1 MAKTAAV
8 LVGGGRVGFRE
19 VERPEPGPG
28 ELVLRCRANAICGS
42 DRGAFAGG
50 VEVVQGHEAAG
61 EVIAAGP
68 GTSTAVGTRGVV
80 YLMVFCGECRSCR
93 AGATNVCLDKQGDM
107 GFNRAGGLG
116 PYEVVDERVFFPVDE
131 RVPFAT
137 ATASLDVMGTS
148 GHALDRALMLRPEIE
163 DLYVAGVGPVG
174 LGILVMAKLRFG
186 ADFPVYVSD
195 VSPWRLDFAAGLGG
209 LPVRAE
215 DLPLVDAAVDA
226 SGRTDARQAAV
237 RRLGRRGVLVCVGHG
252 QGLELDVSPD
262 LVSNEAGVIGSEYFP
277 YGDFAANHTLLL
289 ENLDQVS
296 KLITHTFDLS
306 ETQLAFETFLSG
318 ESGKVVV
325 TQDA

>member
-8 LVGGGRVGFRE
+8 LVGGGRVDFRE
-19 VERPEPGPG
+19 VEPPEPGDG
-28 ELVLRCRANAICGS
+28 ELVVRCRANAICGS

-50 VEVVQGHEAAG
+50 AEVVQGHEAAG
-61 EVIAAGP
+61 EVIAAGA

-93 AGATNVCLDKQGDM
+93 AGATNVCLAKQGDM

-116 PYEVVDERVFFPVDE
+116 PYEVVDERVFFAVDE

-137 ATASLDVMGTS
+137 ATALLDLMGTS
-148 GHALDRALMLRPEIE
+148 GHALDRALLLRPGIE

-174 LGILVMAKLRFG
+174 LGVLLMAKLRFG

-195 VSPWRLDFAAGLGG
+195 PSPWRLDFAAGLGAM
-209 LPVRAE
+209 PVQPE

-226 SGRTDARQAAV
+226 SGRSEARQAAV
-237 RRLGRRGVLVCVGHG
+237 RKLGRRGVLVCVGHG
-252 QGLELDVSPD
+252 QGLELEVSPD
-262 LVSNEAGVIGSEYFP
+262 LVANEAGVIGSEYFP
-277 YGDFAANHTLLL
+277 YADLATNHEILLA
-289 ENLDQVS
+289 NLDEVS
-296 KLITHTFDLS
+296 RVITHTFDLS
-306 ETQLAFETFLSG
+306 ETQAAFEAFLGG
-318 ESGKVVV
+318 ETGKVVV

>member
-8 LVGGGRVGFRE
+8 LIGDGRVGFRE
-19 VERPEPGPG
+19 VERPEPGVG
-28 ELVLRCRANAICGS
+28 ELVVRCRANAICGS
-42 DRGAFAGG
+42 DRGAFDSGAA
-50 VEVVQGHEAAG
+50 VVQGHEAAG
-61 EVIAAGP
+61 EVIAAGA

-93 AGATNVCLDKQGDM
+93 AGATNVCLDKRGDM

-116 PYEVVDERVFFPVDE
+116 PYEVVDERVFFPVDD

-137 ATASLDVMGTS
+137 ATALLDVMGTS

-174 LGILVMAKLRFG
+174 LGVLLMAKLRFG
-186 ADFPVYVSD
+186 VDFPVYVSD
-195 VSPWRLDFAAGLGG
+195 VSPWRVEFAAGLGAA
-209 LPVRAE
+209 PRKVE
-215 DLPLVDAAVDA
+215 ELPLVDAAVDA
-226 SGRTDARQAAV
+226 SGRTEARQAAV

-252 QGLELDVSPD
+252 QRLELDVSRD
-262 LVSNEAGVIGSEYFP
+262 LVSNEAAVIGSEYFP
-277 YGDFAANHTLLL
+277 YGDFERNHALLVD
-289 ENLDQVS
+289 NLDQAS
-296 KLITHTFDLS
+296 KLITHQFDLS

-318 ESGKVVV
+318 ESGKIVV

>member
-1 MAKTAAV
+1 MAETAAV
-8 LVGGGRVGFRE
+8 LVGGGRVEFRE

-50 VEVVQGHEAAG
+50 VDVVQGHEAAG
-61 EVIAAGP
+61 EVIAAGA

-93 AGATNVCLDKQGDM
+93 VGATNVCLDKRGDM

-116 PYEVVDERVFFPVDE
+116 PYEVVDERVFFPVDD

-137 ATASLDVMGTS
+137 ATALLDVMGTS
-148 GHALDRALMLRPEIE
+148 GHALDRALMLRPDIE
-163 DLYVAGVGPVG
+163 NLYVAGVGPVG
-174 LGILVMAKLRFG
+174 LGVLLMAKLRFG

-195 VSPWRLDFAAGLGG
+195 VSQWRLDFAAGLGG
-209 LPVRAE
+209 SPVQAE
-215 DLPLVDAAVDA
+215 KLVDAAVDA
-226 SGRTDARQAAV
+226 SGRADARQAAV
-237 RRLGRRGVLVCVGHG
+237 RRLNRRGVLVCVGHG
-252 QGLELDVSPD
+252 QGLELDVSRD
-262 LVSNEAGVIGSEYFP
+262 LVSNEAAVIGSEYFP
-277 YGDFAANHTLLL
+277 YGAFERNHALLL
-289 ENLDQVS
+289 DNLDQVS

-306 ETQLAFETFLSG
+306 ETQSAFETFLSG